1 MELSDILLPEYPVVK
16 GCRPIDKF
24 QPNLYE
30 AIKNEDLEEF
40 RRILSSPRESN
51 DLNRLD
57 SSGKTVLQ
65 VAADLTDET
74 VRDEIIKA
82 LLLNGASLQLALI
95 NAVRDGEIRL
105 VKVLLQFC
113 NGQPQTSPD
122 KIGASLQLALIN
134 AVRDGEIRLVK
145 VLLQF
150 CNGQPQTSPDK
161 ILSVTGHGAHAT
173 PLALAA
179 CLEDF
184 QIVKLLLEHGF
195 TIGDPKNV
203 PLSTEFNEAPCLK
216 LGPAVYRL
224 NKYRALAS
232 HSFIAASFLQDVQRG
247 SDPVLR
253 ACSLSKELR
262 DMAEQEYEFKSEYL
276 KLSDGCEEFAMS
288 LLNKCCTM
296 QEIRCILETKS
307 KSKMF
312 SKLETDSL
320 NVLEFAVHAKTKK
333 VRFKVFL

>member
-1 MELSDILLPEYPVVK
+1 MNVCSVGELLPMELSDILLPEYPVVK

-30 AIKNEDLEEF
+30 AIKNEDLEEV

-82 LLLNGASLQLALI
+82 LLVN
-95 NAVRDGEIRL
+95 
-105 VKVLLQFC
+105 
-113 NGQPQTSPD
+113 
-122 KIGASLQLALIN
+122 GASLQLALIN